1 MDRPEGRVVRPD
13 EQPDLVDDHLQDIV
27 DGLQAGDRPGRRLEG
42 VDDIGR
48 CLCVLATAHARHG
61 SSARVRSQYP
71 GRLARQMRA
80 GWPMA
85 SRHRHPQPME
95 MSELRAP
102 RGPRILLAVDLTPAS
117 RDASN
122 EAIKRAK
129 DDGADL
135 IVLSVVEQHNLH
147 LPGGGA
153 RRVDQERDR
162 LASGAQAIV
171 RQARD
176 AGVRATFLIWEGDP
190 AEAILEAS
198 QSEDADVIVLG
209 SRPRLNVRRL
219 ILAASRQRWRGE
231 PPVT

>member
-1 MDRPEGRVVRPD
+1 M
-13 EQPDLVDDHLQDIV
+13 
-27 DGLQAGDRPGRRLEG
+27 
-42 VDDIGR
+42 
-48 CLCVLATAHARHG
+48 AHG
-61 SSARVRSQYP
+61 I
-71 GRLARQMRA
+71 RQ
-80 GWPMA
+80 
-85 SRHRHPQPME
+85 HHPQSTG
-95 MSELRAP
+95 MSELQAP
-102 RGPRILLAVDLTPAS
+102 RGPRILLAVDLTSAS
-117 RDASN
+117 RYAAE

-135 IVLSVVEQHNLH
+135 IVLSVVEQHNLR

-198 QSEDADVIVLG
+198 RSEDADVIVLG

-219 ILAASRQRWRGE
+219 ILGSVSTEVSRRATCE
-231 PPVT
+231 VVVVPA

>member
-1 MDRPEGRVVRPD
+1 MARVAASRASTTPV
-13 EQPDLVDDHLQDIV
+13 V
-27 DGLQAGDRPGRRLEG
+27 AS
-42 VDDIGR
+42 
-48 CLCVLATAHARHG
+48 G
-61 SSARVRSQYP
+61 SSRPCIRDTVAACGSVP
-71 GRLARQMRA
+71 NPVGRLARPMRA
-80 GWPMA
+80 GWHMA
-85 SRHRHPQPME
+85 RGIGTPQSMG

-117 RDASN
+117 RDAAD

-162 LASGAQAIV
+162 LTAGAQAIV

-198 QSEDADVIVLG
+198 RSEDADVIVLG

-219 ILAASRQRWRGE
+219 ILGSVSSEVAKRATCDVIVVPS
-231 PPVT
+231 

>member
-1 MDRPEGRVVRPD
+1 
-13 EQPDLVDDHLQDIV
+13 
-27 DGLQAGDRPGRRLEG
+27 
-42 VDDIGR
+42 
-48 CLCVLATAHARHG
+48 
-61 SSARVRSQYP
+61 
-71 GRLARQMRA
+71 
-80 GWPMA
+80 
-85 SRHRHPQPME
+85 
-95 MSELRAP
+95 MSEPLAP
-102 RGPRILLAVDLTPAS
+102 RGPRILLAVDLTPSS
-117 RDASN
+117 RDASM

-162 LASGAQAIV
+162 LAAGAQAIV
-171 RQARD
+171 REARD

-198 QSEDADVIVLG
+198 HSEDADVIILG

-219 ILAASRQRWRGE
+219 ILGSVSSEVAKRATCNVIVVPS
-231 PPVT
+231 

>member
-1 MDRPEGRVVRPD
+1 MG
-13 EQPDLVDDHLQDIV
+13 
-27 DGLQAGDRPGRRLEG
+27 
-42 VDDIGR
+42 
-48 CLCVLATAHARHG
+48 
-61 SSARVRSQYP
+61 
-71 GRLARQMRA
+71 
-80 GWPMA
+80 
-85 SRHRHPQPME
+85 

-117 RDASN
+117 RDAAD
-122 EAIKRAK
+122 EAIKRAR

-162 LASGAQAIV
+162 LAAGAQAIV

-198 QSEDADVIVLG
+198 RSEDADVIVLG

-219 ILAASRQRWRGE
+219 ILGSVSSEVAKRATCDVVVVPS
-231 PPVT
+231 